1 MVEWSRYTEGALVAK
16 QFVQTGMNLLR
27 FGSDGIATPKFIEL
41 AGAAADGIYFIPN
54 PGSCDSGQ
62 GYPNQH
68 LFDSTWRT
76 KEVRHAYPASG

>member
-1 MVEWSRYTEGALVAK
+1 MPLKRGQIVGYNGDRMSLKFTMVHEARTVDCEV
-16 QFVQTGMNLLR
+16 
-27 FGSDGIATPKFIEL
+27 
-41 AGAAADGIYFIPN
+41 IPN
-54 PGSCDSGQ
+54 PGSRDSGQ